1 MALILS
7 YFRQYFSHFFS
18 HQEKDTKH
26 PTAHISLTY
35 IQVILLTLLIFFPYE
50 PILQKYEFI
59 LFGFSLAWLR
69 VFWFLIAPL

>member
-7 YFRQYFSHFFS
+7 YFRQYFQFFLLTRKKT
-18 HQEKDTKH
+18 QNIQQ
-26 PTAHISLTY
+26 HISHLHIHTSY
-35 IQVILLTLLIFFPYE
+35 FAQPIDFFPYE